1 MPFLVQFRF
10 VFGLLVWGISQL
22 AAQTAPGTAPVLREV
37 SLRTD
42 TAVYLLSRHTV
53 DVQGVPT
60 QYFWFR
66 RDDETVELRLY
77 PTNLSSSK
85 PLRLRRSPDYQQ
97 FDSLTKEVDG
107 GFRTRM
113 RFQNLTSSRFL

>member
-1 MPFLVQFRF
+1 M
-10 VFGLLVWGISQL
+10 
-22 AAQTAPGTAPVLREV
+22 LREV

-77 PTNLSSSK
+77 PANLSSSK

-97 FDSLTKEVDG
+97 LDSLTKERDG

-113 RFQNLTSSRFL
+113 RF